1 MREGMNVTG
10 TAFDSVIPSVT
21 ANAASV
27 GRNAAVSREAHEM
40 EFVLEMMA
48 GVEPMIMLDA
58 SLNVQ
63 EYDLLTSKPTPEIDM
78 TDALMMLK
86 TLGEYD
92 ETTGKKVN
100 CVVEPT
106 FPIKAPVYE
115 LTTVNEATPWGCP
128 AKEGTWHVNR
138 CDDTTVAVGDMTD
151 WPLLN

>member
-10 TAFDSVIPSVT
+10 TAFDSVSPSVT
-21 ANAASV
+21 ANEASA

-40 EFVLEMMA
+40 EVVLEMIG
-48 GVEPMIMLDA
+48 GVEPMKMLDA
-58 SLNVQ
+58 SLKAQ
-63 EYDLLTSKPTPEIDM
+63 EYDLLTSKPTPEMDI
-78 TDALMMLK
+78 TEALMMLK

-100 CVVEPT
+100 CVVEPK
-106 FPIKAPVYE
+106 FPIKAPVCE
-115 LTTVNEATPWGCP
+115 LTTVNEATPWGRP

-138 CDDTTVAVGDMTD
+138 SDDTTVAVGDMTD